1 MRSILLVACMLACGA
16 VVPALAGTST
26 TVSVETY
33 PISGASGE
41 ALVAAMNR
49 NGPRHGF
56 LARAIAQTRYAVDW
70 ELRWRRSGRSCRLV
84 ESTARLSIA
93 YRYPALSR
101 TASPVLNKRWK
112 AFMAGVRR
120 HEETHGRIA
129 REMVAAAHR
138 SAAKVG
144 FADDPSCRRA
154 KAEVER
160 RVKATYAVYEKRQ
173 LRFDEVE
180 HRDGGKVDRLLGSL
194 IRGR

>member
-1 MRSILLVACMLACGA
+1 VRHLTIAGFILAQFALFPA
-16 VVPALAGTST
+16 VAGTKA
-26 TVSVETY
+26 TVSVQTY
-33 PISGASGE
+33 KISGDSGA
-41 ALVAAMNR
+41 ALVDAMNR
-49 NGPRHGF
+49 NGPKQGF
-56 LARAIAQTRYAVDW
+56 LARAIAQTRYTVDW
-70 ELRWRRSGRSCRLV
+70 ELRWGRAGRACRLV
-84 ESTARLSIA
+84 DATARLSIA
-93 YRYPALSR
+93 YRYPALAR
-101 TASPVLNKRWK
+101 TVSPALKRRWT
-112 AFMAGVRR
+112 AFMAGVRG
-120 HEETHGRIA
+120 HEEMHGRIA
-129 REMVAAAHR
+129 GEMVAAAHK